1 MLNEE
6 MDEGGEKQSH
16 VYVWQCSRE
25 KVYGLIFFKKKKKTC
40 VSWIMKNKMDLD
52 RQRWVWVAYVKKEVI
67 RAWSKEYRQMP
78 RDVKVHF
85 LLMKC

>member
-25 KVYGLIFFKKKKKTC
+25 KVYGLIFFKKKEKRP
-40 VSWIMKNKMDLD
+40 VS
-52 RQRWVWVAYVKKEVI
+52 VE
-67 RAWSKEYRQMP
+67 
-78 RDVKVHF
+78 
-85 LLMKC
+85 

>member
-25 KVYGLIFFKKKKKTC
+25 KVYGLIFFKKKKK
-40 VSWIMKNKMDLD
+40 DLCQLNNEEQD
-52 RQRWVWVAYVKKEVI
+52 GFGQTEMSVGGLREERSDQSLE
-67 RAWSKEYRQMP
+67 
-78 RDVKVHF
+78 
-85 LLMKC
+85 